1 MNGLNIFLI
10 VLIAFI
16 LIYILYRT
24 IMKKQEEKGNI
35 APIPPYDDA
44 TNVTKEVEL
53 TAIENISNGSGITSL
68 NIVEGMPLYL
78 RDYCIKSSSNSAYS
92 GGYMNLNAIKY
103 VLSRGC
109 RFLDFEIY
117 YKDDTPIIA
126 YSTSAYD
133 PSYSSFTSKGLPVS
147 LAGVFSTILLYAF
160 NDNAP
165 NPSDPLFIHLRIKSH
180 INNAYQDIATSA
192 SNVLKNRLFMGQVH
206 PGTPISTLMGQIVLM
221 VDRGTSPNY
230 KNYPTCLPGQANC
243 YNLKNIVNME
253 SGSDDVRVYKEN
265 HLTNQ
270 SINPPDPS
278 VYMMRIVLPQVG
290 LFGTKNC
297 DSMYLVENYGAQM
310 VAQAF
315 YINDA
320 RLAVYEDMF
329 RTYKTA
335 FVPIASAVKY
345 ARSKQ

>member
-1 MNGLNIFLI
+1 MNALNIFLLL
-10 VLIAFI
+10 LIAVI

-24 IMKKQEEKGNI
+24 ISNKQRQNT
-35 APIPPYDDA
+35 PPPPPYDDE

-53 TAIENISNGSGITSL
+53 TAIENISNGSGIISL
-68 NIVEGMPLYL
+68 NITGGMPLYL

-92 GGYMNLNAIKY
+92 GGFMNLNAIKY

-109 RFLDFEIY
+109 RFLDFEVY
-117 YKDDTPIIA
+117 YKDGTPIIA
-126 YSTSAYD
+126 YSTSNFD

-180 INNAYQDIATSA
+180 INDAYQDIATSA
-192 SNVLKNRLFMGQVH
+192 STILKNRLFMGQVH

-221 VDRGTSPNY
+221 VDRNTSPNY
-230 KNYPTCLPGQANC
+230 ANYPTCLPGQANC
-243 YNLKNIVNME
+243 YNLKNVINME
-253 SGSDDVRVYKEN
+253 SGGDDVRVYREN
-265 HLTNQ
+265 DLLNQ

-290 LFGTKNC
+290 FFGTRNC

-310 VAQAF
+310 IAQAF

-320 RLAVYEDMF
+320 RLSVYEDMF
-329 RTYKTA
+329 RTNKTA
-335 FVPIASAVKY
+335 FVPIKSAVEY
-345 ARSKQ
+345 AIKGT